1 MANIIPEET
10 PRILNPDSFEAKLRE
25 YIKLKSTE
33 AILKA
38 RSEELRVTLFEK
50 LDLEGEEDSNGNLL
64 LDFDEPID
72 GVVRLEKQRRSSRK
86 VDEAVA
92 ETIIAQ
98 HQLTD
103 ELYETKLVLN
113 EDALMAAFYEGK
125 ISEEELDEMFPVTT
139 TWALRIPKK

>member
-1 MANIIPEET
+1 MANLIPEET

-33 AILKA
+33 TVLKA
-38 RSEELRVTLFEK
+38 RAEELRVTLMEK
-50 LDLEGEEDSNGNLL
+50 LDLEGEEDGSGNLL

-86 VDEAVA
+86 VDEVAA

-98 HQLTD
+98 HQLTE

-125 ISEEELDEMFPVTT
+125 ISEAELDEMFPVTT

>member
-1 MANIIPEET
+1 MANVIPEET

-33 AILKA
+33 TVLKA
-38 RSEELRVTLFEK
+38 RADELRVSLFEK
-50 LDLEGEEDSNGNLL
+50 LDLEGEEDSSGNLL
-64 LDFDEPID
+64 IDFEEPIE

-86 VDEAVA
+86 VDEVVA
-92 ETIIAQ
+92 EEIINKHGLA
-98 HQLTD
+98 D

>member
-10 PRILNPDSFEAKLRE
+10 SRILNPDSFEAKLRE

-33 AILKA
+33 TILKA
-38 RSEELRVTLFEK
+38 RADELRVALFEK

-64 LDFDEPID
+64 IDFDEPIE

>member
-1 MANIIPEET
+1 MANIIPEEN

-33 AILKA
+33 TILKA
-38 RSEELRVTLFEK
+38 RAEELRVAMFEK

-64 LDFDEPID
+64 IDFEEPIE

-86 VDEAVA
+86 VDETVA
-92 ETIIAQ
+92 EAIIFK
-98 HQLTD
+98 HGLTG